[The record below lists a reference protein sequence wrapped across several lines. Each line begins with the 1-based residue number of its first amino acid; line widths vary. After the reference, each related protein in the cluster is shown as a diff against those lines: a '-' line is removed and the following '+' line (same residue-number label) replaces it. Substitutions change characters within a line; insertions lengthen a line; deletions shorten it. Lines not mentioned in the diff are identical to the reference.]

1 MPLPLVLIGLGA
13 GSAVLGVGKG
23 IKAAIDQKDA
33 KETQEK
39 AQELVDRS
47 TTMINSSRKHCGDA
61 LNRLGEQKI
70 DTLESSIKQFI
81 AAFEKLHNV
90 DFANSAGLD
99 ELQNFVIDKQD
110 LDELKAMQ
118 STAASL
124 LGGVASGAAIGAI
137 TAFGAYSAAMAFG
150 AASTGTA
157 IATLSGVAA
166 TNATL
171 AFLGGGSLAV
181 GGLGMAGGAAVLGGL
196 VAGPALAV
204 MGFIVGGKASANKD
218 RAHSNLAEAEKYKEE
233 MQTAIVACNGIRRRA
248 DMFTRLLLRL
258 GSYFDPLICQLQQ
271 IIETSG
277 TDYSTFSPEQKKTVA
292 AAMATAGAI
301 KAVLDT
307 PILNEDGEL
316 TKESGQIPGSITA
329 FLESHEEA

>member
-181 GGLGMAGGAAVLGGL
+181 GGVGMAEGATVLGGL
-196 VAGPALAV
+196 VAGPA
-204 MGFIVGGKASANKD
+204 
-218 RAHSNLAEAEKYKEE
+218 
-233 MQTAIVACNGIRRRA
+233 
-248 DMFTRLLLRL
+248 
-258 GSYFDPLICQLQQ
+258 
-271 IIETSG
+271 
-277 TDYSTFSPEQKKTVA
+277 
-292 AAMATAGAI
+292 
-301 KAVLDT
+301 
-307 PILNEDGEL
+307 
-316 TKESGQIPGSITA
+316 
-329 FLESHEEA
+329 